1 MRHRTVAALL
11 ALTGLLLAAPAVG
24 QQEDGSADPA
34 TQMARQRFEEGV
46 KLFDRGEY
54 KRAQA
59 AFLQAWVLK
68 QHPAVL
74 LNLAQSELRSGDHV
88 PAARHFAAYLRD
100 YPDTPPKERASA
112 QQGLAEA
119 RKHTGLLEVV
129 VDTPGAEVLV
139 GGESMGRT
147 PLPGPIDVAPGPF
160 EVLVRLAGAQPT
172 TETGSVDAGRSR
184 TVHVKVA
191 LDPAEPLLAPAPP
204 TPPPAQTEPPETG
217 RQPFFSWAQSDPVA
231 WATLGTAGLGLGV
244 GTVFAFLAH
253 TSAND
258 ADSVAAQITAVAQG
272 DPEMTSYQGFNRR
285 TDPCASPVPVTS
297 GTDYRPACSQ
307 LQEELD
313 TLDSR
318 KTMMW
323 VGFGVGAAG
332 AIGTGV
338 AYYLRTESGDESTK
352 PTPLGTAV
360 LTPVWAP
367 NVGGL
372 RISGS
377 F

>member
-1 MRHRTVAALL
+1 
-11 ALTGLLLAAPAVG
+11 
-24 QQEDGSADPA
+24 
-34 TQMARQRFEEGV
+34 MARQRFEEGV

-54 KRAQA
+54 KQAQA

-88 PAARHFAAYLRD
+88 PAARHFATYLRD
-100 YPDTPPKERASA
+100 YPDTPAKERAAA

-119 RKHTGLLEVV
+119 RKHTGQLEIVV
-129 VDTPGAEVLV
+129 ETPGAEVFV
-139 GGESMGRT
+139 GGESVGRT
-147 PLPGPIDVAPGPF
+147 PLPGPIDVSPGSF
-160 EVLVRLAGAQPT
+160 EVLVRLAGAEPT
-172 TETGSVDAGRSR
+172 TETGSVEAGRSR
-184 TVHVKVA
+184 TVRVELA
-191 LDPAEPLLAPAPP
+191 LRPEAPPATKPAPVP
-204 TPPPAQTEPPETG
+204 VEPPPPPDAG
-217 RQPFFSWAQSDPVA
+217 RQPFFTWAQSDPVA

-253 TSAND
+253 AKAND
-258 ADSVAAQITAVAQG
+258 ADSIAAQITAVAQG
-272 DPEMTSYQGFNRR
+272 DPEMSSYQGFNRR
-285 TDPCASPVPVTS
+285 SDPCASPVPITS

-307 LQEELD
+307 LQEDLD

-338 AYYLRTESGDESTK
+338 AYYLRTDSGDESTK

-360 LTPVWAP
+360 ITPVLAP

-372 RISGS
+372 HISGS

>member
-1 MRHRTVAALL
+1 
-11 ALTGLLLAAPAVG
+11 
-24 QQEDGSADPA
+24 
-34 TQMARQRFEEGV
+34 MARQRFEEGV

-54 KRAQA
+54 ERAQA

-100 YPDTPPKERASA
+100 YPDTPPKERAAA

-119 RKHTGLLEVV
+119 REHTGLLEIV
-129 VDTPGAEVLV
+129 VDAPGAEVLV

-147 PLPGPIDVAPGPF
+147 PLPGPIDVSPGPF
-160 EVLVRLAGAQPT
+160 EVIVRLAGAEPA
-172 TETGSVDAGRSR
+172 TETGSVEAGRSL
-184 TVHVKVA
+184 TLHVQLA
-191 LDPAEPLLAPAPP
+191 LEPDA
-204 TPPPAQTEPPETG
+204 PPPATEPAPSPIKSSPPPDAG
-217 RQPFFSWAQSDPVA
+217 RQPFFSWVQSDPVA

-244 GTVFAFLAH
+244 GTTFAFLAQAK
-253 TSAND
+253 AND

-272 DPEMTSYQGFNRR
+272 DPEMANYQGFNRR
-285 TDPCASPVPVTS
+285 SDPCASPVPVTS

-307 LQEELD
+307 LQESLD

-323 VGFGVGAAG
+323 IGFGVGAAG
-332 AIGTGV
+332 AVGTGV
-338 AYYLRTESGDESTK
+338 AYYLRTNAADESTK
-352 PTPLGTAV
+352 PTPLGSAV
-360 LTPVWAP
+360 VTPVWAP

-372 RISGS
+372 RISGA